1 MRRLPPYSGLC
12 RLRAHSHSPN
22 GRCSHGRCR
31 YPHRWWCQGKRRPKT
46 PKGDSLWLEAQNGAE
61 NAATDTDGGDTQQ
74 WSATGRKGKV
84 MNQHKVKPTPQI
96 IVSALFNSVYNA
108 EDEEQMNAATSAMVA
123 AIKTLADYDID
134 AAELFIR
141 KLYRTMMKHE
151 YTRFGIERTS
161 EEFVKLGLEVPK
173 E

>member
-1 MRRLPPYSGLC
+1 
-12 RLRAHSHSPN
+12 
-22 GRCSHGRCR
+22 
-31 YPHRWWCQGKRRPKT
+31 
-46 PKGDSLWLEAQNGAE
+46 
-61 NAATDTDGGDTQQ
+61 
-74 WSATGRKGKV
+74 
-84 MNQHKVKPTPQI
+84 
-96 IVSALFNSVYNA
+96 
-108 EDEEQMNAATSAMVA
+108 MVA
-123 AIKTLADYDID
+123 AIKTLVDYDID

>member
-1 MRRLPPYSGLC
+1 
-12 RLRAHSHSPN
+12 
-22 GRCSHGRCR
+22 
-31 YPHRWWCQGKRRPKT
+31 
-46 PKGDSLWLEAQNGAE
+46 
-61 NAATDTDGGDTQQ
+61 
-74 WSATGRKGKV
+74 

-96 IVSALFNSVYNA
+96 IVSAL
-108 EDEEQMNAATSAMVA
+108 
-123 AIKTLADYDID
+123 KTLADYDID

>member
-1 MRRLPPYSGLC
+1 
-12 RLRAHSHSPN
+12 
-22 GRCSHGRCR
+22 
-31 YPHRWWCQGKRRPKT
+31 
-46 PKGDSLWLEAQNGAE
+46 
-61 NAATDTDGGDTQQ
+61 
-74 WSATGRKGKV
+74 

-96 IVSALFNSVYNA
+96 IVSALFNSV
-108 EDEEQMNAATSAMVA
+108 EEQMNAATSAMVA

-173 E
+173 K